1 MSAPLAQCRRTL
13 FNNLRSGI
21 VALDPLTQRLTDSIG
36 SQLTVAL
43 QCSVKTAMHLDTNP
57 KETFQLLLD
66 YRISLFEYK
75 DFLAFTND
83 LFDHFAR

>member
-1 MSAPLAQCRRTL
+1 
-13 FNNLRSGI
+13 
-21 VALDPLTQRLTDSIG
+21 
-36 SQLTVAL
+36 
-43 QCSVKTAMHLDTNP
+43 MHLDTNP

-75 DFLAFTND
+75 DFLAFTDD